1 MSDALSAGRI
11 AELLRRDPPT
21 PEQAAVIEADLEP
34 ALVVAGAGS
43 GKTETMAGRVVWLL
57 ANGLVEPGQVLGLT
71 FTRKAAGELEL
82 RVRRRLRALVRAAVE
97 RGVALPGGQ
106 VLGLGAAEDP
116 LARLERPTIS
126 TYNAYAASLVADHAL
141 RLGLEPGTRLL
152 AEAARWQLA
161 DEIVESWSQDLGLD
175 NAVTTVVDAVLAL
188 SGQLDEHLIDTG
200 PARAA
205 IESIADELAATP
217 PPGPRTEV
225 ARVVGSLRARA
236 RLLDVVEAYRRRKR
250 QHDAIDFGDQV
261 ALAARLALDVPEVG
275 AAERDRFRVVLLDEY
290 QDTSFAQLTLLR
302 AIFGGG
308 HAVTA
313 VGDPQQS
320 IYGWRG
326 ASAGG
331 LERFPEDFAVPG
343 AARPVPARVFT
354 LATSFRNDHRVLAAA
369 NLVAAPLRER
379 SAARGTLVD
388 VPRLS
393 AGPGAREGSVV
404 GRMLETMGDEAEAVA
419 DFVVAHWRGPGGAGV
434 GPHAGTAGDPVSAAV
449 LCRKRSQ
456 FEVIRTAL
464 AARGLP
470 VEVVGLGGL
479 LDTPEVV
486 DLVALLRAAHDPSRG
501 DALMRL
507 LTGARYR
514 LGAADLLALAA
525 WSRHLS
531 GRRVAGVAAVPDVVD
546 ERSVVDAVDELPPP
560 SWRSPEGRALTAEG
574 RARLA
579 DLGEVLRGV
588 RRQTYLPLVELV
600 AHAERLLG
608 LDLEV
613 LARPGADPARA
624 RVHLDAFA
632 QVADDFA
639 RAADAP
645 TLGAFLAWLEAADQE
660 EDGLE
665 MPVVEPDPHAV
676 QLMTIHAAK
685 GLEWDAVAVA
695 GLVDGVL
702 PATAAGKGGY
712 AGNAWLADL
721 SALPYPLRGDRRD
734 LPVLEHRGAADLKEL
749 DRRREAFRAAVG
761 EHDLAEERRLAY
773 VAITRARHHVL
784 LTAHRWG
791 TASRPR
797 VASPFLREL
806 VDGGLVA
813 TAGWA
818 PEPEPGAANPW
829 SQVQPSAVW
838 PDDPLPAERRAA
850 LQRAAEAVRRA
861 GAESAGAG
869 AEPAAS
875 PGVGTRPDAAP
886 EARPGAE
893 AADAADPGWDA
904 LADRL
909 LAERAA
915 AARRPGP
922 VELPPALSASAV
934 VRLDRDPEAFAAALR
949 RPVPSPPSPQARLG
963 TAFHAWVEGYF
974 GAAALVDV
982 DALPGADDDS
992 LPAAATLER
1001 LRETFRATPWADRRP
1016 IAVEQEV
1023 RTSIDGYVVTSR
1035 IDAVFHDDERTDV
1048 PDGVVVVDWKTGR
1061 PPDDA
1066 AERAARELQL
1076 AVYRLAWS
1084 RWTGLPLDLV
1094 RAAFCYVATGT
1105 TVYPEHLLDE
1115 GGITALLRGV
1125 TGEA

>member
-1 MSDALSAGRI
+1 MISARLV
-11 AELLRRDPPT
+11 ADLLRRDPPT
-21 PEQAAVIEADLEP
+21 REQVAVIEADLSP

-82 RVRRRLRALVRAAVE
+82 RVRRRLRALVRAAAD
-97 RGVALPGGQ
+97 RGVDLPGGAA
-106 VLGLGAAEDP
+106 LGLGAADDP

-161 DEIVESWSQDLGLD
+161 DEIVESWSEDLGLD
-175 NAVTTVVDAVLAL
+175 NAVTTVVEAVLAL
-188 SGQLDEHLIDTG
+188 SGQLDEHLLTTADAQAGI
-200 PARAA
+200 AA
-205 IESIADELAATP
+205 IVEALEATP
-217 PPGPRTEV
+217 APRPRADITRLAE
-225 ARVVGSLRARA
+225 SLRARG

-250 QHDAIDFGDQV
+250 RADAIDFGDQV
-261 ALAARLALDVPEVG
+261 AFAARLALDVPEVG

-290 QDTSFAQLTLLR
+290 QDTSYAQLTLLR
-302 AIFGGG
+302 ALFGAG

-313 VGDPQQS
+313 VGDPHQS

-343 AARPVPARVFT
+343 DAGAVPARVFT

-369 NLVAAPLRER
+369 NLVAGPLRAGAR
-379 SAARGTLVD
+379 ARGGLVD
-388 VPRLS
+388 VPELV
-393 AGPGAREGSVV
+393 AGPGAREGSVA
-404 GRMLETMGDEAEAVA
+404 GRMLATMGDEAEEIA

-434 GPHAGTAGDPVSAAV
+434 GPHASASGDPVSAAV
-449 LCRKRSQ
+449 LCRKRRQ
-456 FEVIRTAL
+456 FEVIHAAL
-464 AARGLP
+464 TRRGLP

-514 LGAADLLALAA
+514 IGAADLHALVAWARQLAD
-525 WSRHLS
+525 RHA
-531 GRRVAGVAAVPDVVD
+531 GTGVPVAPDAVD
-546 ERSVVDAVDELPPP
+546 ERSIVDAVDELPPTG
-560 SWRSPEGRALTAEG
+560 WRSRDGRQLTAEG
-574 RARLA
+574 RARLV
-579 DLGEVLRGV
+579 DLAGVLRAV
-588 RRQTYLPLVELV
+588 RRHTYLPLVELV
-600 AHAERLLG
+600 GHAERLLG
-608 LDLEV
+608 LDLEL

-624 RVHLDAFA
+624 RLHVDTFA

-645 TLGAFLAWLEAADQE
+645 TLGAFLAWLEAAGEE

-695 GLVDGVL
+695 GLVDGIL
-702 PATAAGKGGY
+702 PADAASRDGY
-712 AGNAWLADL
+712 TSNAWLNDL
-721 SALPYPLRGDRRD
+721 RALPYPLRGDRRD
-734 LPVLEHRGAADLKEL
+734 LPVFEYLGAADLKEL
-749 DRRREAFRAAVG
+749 DGRRVAFRAAAG
-761 EHDLAEERRLAY
+761 EHELAEERRLAY
-773 VAITRARHHVL
+773 VAVTRARHHAL

-791 TASRPR
+791 TGSRVR
-797 VASPFLREL
+797 VPSPFLVEL
-806 VDGGLVA
+806 VDGGIVG

-818 PEPEPGAANPW
+818 PEPEPGATNPW
-829 SQVQPSAVW
+829 GEVQPSAPW
-838 PDDPLPAERRAA
+838 PADPLLPERRRA
-850 LQRAAEAVRRA
+850 LELAAEAVRAA
-861 GAESAGAG
+861 GTSLVGAAGG
-869 AEPAAS
+869 
-875 PGVGTRPDAAP
+875 D
-886 EARPGAE
+886 
-893 AADAADPGWDA
+893 DWDVQ
-904 LADRL
+904 ADRL
-909 LAERAA
+909 LAERVAA
-915 AARRPGP
+915 TERPGP
-922 VELPPALSASAV
+922 VELPAALSASAV

-949 RPVPSPPSPQARLG
+949 RPVPQPPSPQARLG

-974 GAAALVDV
+974 GAATLVDV

-992 LPAAATLER
+992 LPAAADLER
-1001 LRETFRATPWADRRP
+1001 LRQSFRATPWAERLP

-1023 RTSIDGYVVTSR
+1023 RTSVDGYVVTSR
-1035 IDAVFHDDERTDV
+1035 IDAVFDDLDRTDV

-1061 PPDDA
+1061 PPEDP

-1084 RWTGLPLDLV
+1084 RWKGLPLERV

-1105 TVYPEHLLDE
+1105 SVYPEHLLDE
-1115 GGITALLRGV
+1115 EGIIRLLRTV